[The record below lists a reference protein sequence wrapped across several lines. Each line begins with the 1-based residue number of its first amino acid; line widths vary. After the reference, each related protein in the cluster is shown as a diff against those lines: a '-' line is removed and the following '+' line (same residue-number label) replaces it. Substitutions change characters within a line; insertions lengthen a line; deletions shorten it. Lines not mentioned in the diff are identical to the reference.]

1 MGNYMRTHGNRTIVL
16 TKSKLIEKIKKNK
29 EAHVKAYNKAV
40 VAYKKEALKQ
50 LAEQTKKAKDGDL
63 NIRLN
68 LTTPIK
74 LDEHYDKLINMFEW
88 EERDQIEL
96 TQQEFNEYVE
106 DSTEVTRHAF
116 LSNSMY
122 LG

>member
-16 TKSKLIEKIKKNK
+16 TKSKLIDQIKKNK
-29 EAHVKAYNKAV
+29 AAHIKAYEKAV

-74 LDEHYDKLINMFEW
+74 LDEHYDKLINMFECSPNFL
-88 EERDQIEL
+88 ECYR
-96 TQQEFNEYVE
+96 VAG
-106 DSTEVTRHAF
+106 DSPV
-116 LSNSMY
+116 Y
-122 LG
+122 

>member
-1 MGNYMRTHGNRTIVL
+1 MRTHGNRTIVL
-16 TKSKLIEKIKKNK
+16 TKSKLIDQIKKNK
-29 EAHVKAYNKAV
+29 AAHVKAYEKAV
-40 VAYKKEALKQ
+40 VAYKKEALRQ

-63 NIRLN
+63 NVRLN

-88 EERDQIEL
+88 EERDQVEL

-106 DSTEVTRHAF
+106 DATEVTRHAF

-122 LG
+122 LGG